1 MKAIDDGYMMSSW
14 VSSFLPG
21 TVFVL
26 LMGFSSMVGQVA
38 NRGDRT
44 AMPSAPGTAAARST
58 VKVFDRCRL
67 ELAGLKQ
74 IS

>member
-1 MKAIDDGYMMSSW
+1 
-14 VSSFLPG
+14 
-21 TVFVL
+21 
-26 LMGFSSMVGQVA
+26 MGFSSMVGQVA